1 METGKYLEDGYTGRG
16 GLDVIITT
24 TDRVPGKEIHEVL
37 GIVEGN
43 AVKTRGLGKDFRAV
57 GRSMAGGDMPYY
69 AELMEQ
75 SRQTAM
81 ALMIKQ
87 AQELRADAIVC
98 VRYQSAAVMGGAA
111 EVLAYGTAVRLR

>member
-1 METGKYLEDGYTGRG
+1 M
-16 GLDVIITT
+16 IITT
-24 TDRVPGKEIHEVL
+24 TDSVPGKEVHEIL

-43 AVKTRGLGKDFRAV
+43 AVKTRGIGKDFRAV

-75 SRQTAM
+75 SREAAM
-81 ALMIKQ
+81 AIMIKH

-98 VRYQSAAVMGGAA
+98 VRFQSAAVMGGAA

>member
-1 METGKYLEDGYTGRG
+1 M
-16 GLDVIITT
+16 IITT
-24 TDRVPGKEIHEVL
+24 TEGVPGKEIHEVL

-43 AVKTRGLGKDFRAV
+43 AVKTRGIGKDLRAA

-75 SRQTAM
+75 SRQAAM
-81 ALMIKQ
+81 AVMIKQ
-87 AQELRADAIVC
+87 AQELKADAIVS

>member
-1 METGKYLEDGYTGRG
+1 M
-16 GLDVIITT
+16 IITT
-24 TDRVPGKEIHEVL
+24 TNDVPGREIHEVL

-43 AVKTRGLGKDFRAV
+43 AVKTRGIGKDFRAV

-75 SRQTAM
+75 SRQSAM
-81 ALMIKQ
+81 AVMIKQ
-87 AQELRADAIVC
+87 AQELKADAIVA

>member
-1 METGKYLEDGYTGRG
+1 M
-16 GLDVIITT
+16 IIST
-24 TDRVPGKEIHEVL
+24 TDSVPGKEIHEIL

-43 AVKTRGLGKDFRAV
+43 AVKTRGLGKDFRAF

-75 SRQTAM
+75 SRQAAM
-81 ALMIKQ
+81 AVMIKQ
-87 AQELRADAIVC
+87 AQELKADAIVC
-98 VRYQSAAVMGGAA
+98 VRFQSAAVMGGAA

>member
-1 METGKYLEDGYTGRG
+1 MI
-16 GLDVIITT
+16 VTT
-24 TDRVPGKEIHEVL
+24 TDTVPGKEIHEVL

-75 SRQTAM
+75 SRQAAM
-81 ALMIKQ
+81 AEMLKR
-87 AQELRADAIVC
+87 AQELRADAVVC

>member
-1 METGKYLEDGYTGRG
+1 M
-16 GLDVIITT
+16 IITT
-24 TDRVPGKEIHEVL
+24 TENVPGKEVHEIL

-43 AVKTRGLGKDFRAV
+43 SVKTRGLGKDIRAA
-57 GRSMAGGDMPYY
+57 GRSVAGGDMPYY

-75 SRQTAM
+75 SRRAAM
-81 ALMIKQ
+81 AEMMGH
-87 AQELRADAIVC
+87 AQELKADAVVC

>member
-1 METGKYLEDGYTGRG
+1 M
-16 GLDVIITT
+16 IIST
-24 TDRVPGKEIHEVL
+24 TDSVPGKEIHEIL

-43 AVKTRGLGKDFRAV
+43 AVKTRGLGKDFRAI

-75 SRQTAM
+75 SRQAAM
-81 ALMIKQ
+81 ASMIHR
-87 AQELRADAIVC
+87 AQELKADAIVC
-98 VRYQSAAVMGGAA
+98 VRFQSAAVMGGAA

>member
-1 METGKYLEDGYTGRG
+1 M
-16 GLDVIITT
+16 IIST
-24 TDRVPGKEIHEVL
+24 TDSVPGKEIHEIL

-43 AVKTRGLGKDFRAV
+43 AVKTRGLGKDFRAI

-75 SRQTAM
+75 SRQAAM
-81 ALMIKQ
+81 ASMIQ
-87 AQELRADAIVC
+87 RAQELKADAIVC
-98 VRYQSAAVMGGAA
+98 VRFQSAAVMGGAA

>member
-1 METGKYLEDGYTGRG
+1 M
-16 GLDVIITT
+16 IITT
-24 TDRVPGKEIHEVL
+24 TDKVPGREVHEIL

-75 SRQTAM
+75 SRQAAM
-81 ALMIKQ
+81 AQMIAH
-87 AQELRADAIVC
+87 AQELKADAVVC
-98 VRYQSAAVMGGAA
+98 VRYHSAAVMGGAA
-111 EVLAYGTAVRLR
+111 EVLTYGTAVRLR